1 MISPCHH
8 RTVNLLWQSQARS
21 SIRQQIPILGSIIAT
36 GRNCRRGEWM
46 EPTHVGHGT
55 AAPSLG
61 KAIYERK
68 GAAFVRELE
77 SLRIFALCH
86 G

>member
-1 MISPCHH
+1 
-8 RTVNLLWQSQARS
+8 
-21 SIRQQIPILGSIIAT
+21 
-36 GRNCRRGEWM
+36 M

>member
-1 MISPCHH
+1 
-8 RTVNLLWQSQARS
+8 
-21 SIRQQIPILGSIIAT
+21 
-36 GRNCRRGEWM
+36 M
-46 EPTHVGHGT
+46 EPTHVDHGT

-61 KAIYERK
+61 KAIHERK